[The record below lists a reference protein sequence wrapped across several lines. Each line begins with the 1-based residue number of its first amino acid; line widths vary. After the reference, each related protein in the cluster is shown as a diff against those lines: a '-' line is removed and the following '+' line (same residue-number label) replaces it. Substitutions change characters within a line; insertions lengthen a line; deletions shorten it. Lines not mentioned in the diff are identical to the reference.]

1 MKRIKFLMLVMMFFA
16 ALSFSACS
24 DDDDHDSIKVPE
36 AISQALTA
44 KYPSASRVEW
54 KQKGAY
60 YVADCYVDGHENDI
74 WFNKQ
79 GEWQMTEMD
88 IAWNNLPGTV
98 QTTFSSSEYANWKID
113 DMDFLDYPIQ
123 PVEFVIEVEKGN
135 TEYQLFFSEDG
146 NLIQKRDVTNKDDT
160 HWPVNNL

>member
-1 MKRIKFLMLVMMFFA
+1 MKSIKFQMLMMMFFA
-16 ALSFSACS
+16 ALSFCACN

-36 AISQALTA
+36 ALSQALTA

-60 YVADCYVDGHENDI
+60 YVAECYVDGHENDI

-79 GEWQMTEMD
+79 AEWQMTEMD
-88 IAWNNLPGTV
+88 IRWDNLPGTV
-98 QTTFSSSEYANWKID
+98 QTTFSSSEYANWKVEDID
-113 DMDFLDYPIQ
+113 LLESPAR

-135 TEYQLFFSEDG
+135 TEYQLFFSEEG
-146 NLIQKRDVTNKDDT
+146 NLMQTRDVTNKDDS